1 MDWRE
6 DLLWLDRKP
15 SMSCLPFF
23 VLGEK
28 NHDRHELVAFQ
39 ASRAHNVTRQHCSV
53 TNVKVTCGCDG
64 FNRRI
69 VFSLAVCSLLCVVRR
84 ICLSLSL
91 SFRTYCMSLA
101 VSCTCASWPLRLGET
116 CELCSACLL
125 LYISGLSFFLFLMFF
140 FFSFLFYKVK
150 LASGP
155 R

>member
-84 ICLSLSL
+84 ICFWLSLSL
-91 SFRTYCMSLA
+91 SFSDLLYV
-101 VSCTCASWPLRLGET
+101 VSCQLHVRVLATPSWWDLWALQ
-116 CELCSACLL
+116 CMLALVYFWFVLFS
-125 LYISGLSFFLFLMFF
+125 LSNVLFL
-140 FFSFLFYKVK
+140 FFSFL
-150 LASGP
+150 
-155 R
+155 